1 MNPTTHATAN
11 AAGNATANATVNA
24 TVNAPWL
31 NDAIASL
38 GAMQAAE
45 RMPHAILIHAG
56 LGTGGEWLARWA
68 AALVLCPT
76 PVRGIADAYRPCGDC
91 ASCARVGAGQHPD
104 LTWVRPL
111 EDSQQIRIE
120 QIRELCAELALTSHQ
135 GGYKVAVIE
144 PADSLNRFAANALLK
159 TLEEPAPRT
168 LIVLVAAQ
176 PSRLPATL
184 RSRCQRVEVRRPS
197 RAESLEWLASAHG
210 AGDWSAVLDVIGEA
224 PMAAAALDPAATAE
238 LRTETWRALEEVH
251 SGRTDAQAT
260 AERWSRSELPLR
272 LACVENWLTERIRRS
287 LPTAPESAEL
297 RATAQPPRQDS
308 VMNTRTLFRLLD
320 GVRDLRAA
328 LATPVNRSLALES
341 LLRSLQA

>member
-1 MNPTTHATAN
+1 LN
-11 AAGNATANATVNA
+11 ASISDAGR
-24 TVNAPWL
+24 APWL
-31 NDAIASL
+31 NDAMASL
-38 GAMQAAE
+38 GTLHAAR
-45 RMPHAILIHAG
+45 RMPHAILIHAA
-56 LGTGGEWLARWA
+56 LGTGGEWLGRWA

-76 PVRGIADAYRPCGDC
+76 PVRVDAGADRPCGEC
-91 ASCARVGAGQHPD
+91 ASCRRVREGQHPD
-104 LTWVRPL
+104 LTWVHPL

-135 GGYKVAVIE
+135 GGYKVAILE

-168 LIVLVAAQ
+168 LIALLAAQ

-184 RSRCQRVEVRRPS
+184 RSRCQRVEVRAPS
-197 RAESLEWLASAHG
+197 RAESLAWLASTHG

-224 PMAAAALDPAATAE
+224 PMAAGALDPAATAQ
-238 LRTETWRALEEVH
+238 LRTETWHALEEVR
-251 SGRTDAQAT
+251 SGTADAQAT
-260 AERWSRSELPLR
+260 AERWNRSELPLR

-287 LPTAPESAEL
+287 LPPPPQSVEL
-297 RATAQPPRQDS
+297 RATAQPPREDS

-320 GVRDLRAA
+320 AVRDLRAA
-328 LATPVNRSLALES
+328 LATPINRSLALES